1 MGNILIYAETS
12 KPYISD
18 EMFELAKEKSQ
29 ARKNNNKEEYKRL
42 KKLIR
47 ANIRRDKVD
56 WLERECSQ
64 ITEANL
70 ERKSK
75 KLFQQIRKVKN
86 VSHVQV
92 TTQTIND
99 KDGTTLTEIEDI
111 LNRWHEYGQQLFGT
125 IDESKGPPCI
135 KFEHM
140 EPKPLLDEVKA
151 ALKQLKTG
159 KSPGLDGIPA

>member
-1 MGNILIYAETS
+1 M
-12 KPYISD
+12 
-18 EMFELAKEKSQ
+18 
-29 ARKNNNKEEYKRL
+29 
-42 KKLIR
+42 
-47 ANIRRDKVD
+47 
-56 WLERECSQ
+56 
-64 ITEANL
+64 
-70 ERKSK
+70 
-75 KLFQQIRKVKN
+75 
-86 VSHVQV
+86 QV

-159 KSPGLDGIPA
+159 KSPGLDGIPAELLKNTGEAGVEALLYLQDRNVIHRDIKPENILIADLD